1 MAWDDGLILHFQT
14 WLARRQVLYFYH
26 ANASGWWPVVLHI
39 VVGLSYPQTS
49 KADKSMDAAAMEY
62 GKQLDH
68 CCGILI
74 SDS

>member
-1 MAWDDGLILHFQT
+1 MAWDDGLILHLQT
-14 WLARRQVLYFYH
+14 MVGEMASSVLCH
-26 ANASGWWPVVLHI
+26 AHASGWWPVVLHI

-49 KADKSMDAAAMEY
+49 KADKSMDADAMEY
-62 GKQLDH
+62 GKQLDY